1 MSLQLDLFLD
11 SRSVVLANEAA
22 NALLARDAERSAKCV
37 AELRAL
43 APDHPNLECFE
54 ILSHALAEWRQPT
67 SDVAEISLAIET
79 VEFVLAPAAR
89 QALGP
94 ASALMLDALFR
105 DLARA
110 SHGLPYDPTRA
121 RAYEAWLSL
130 RCGDWAE
137 AEAAALSI
145 PRVAEVPDA
154 LHWLT
159 VARYRQRGLAAARPT
174 LFALAWYEPQ
184 RLAAVVGEL
193 ADELLERD
201 FRSFECACEWAD
213 IEANALA
220 AWFPAWYV
228 LEHPGASKDL
238 DDLEPPARAPAKAA
252 KLLVRIFELE
262 RRADWRALV
271 ALREQLRLLSSD
283 LFSLYMAPRVV
294 RYLG

>member
-22 NALLARDAERSAKCV
+22 SALLARDAERSATCV

-43 APDHPNLECFE
+43 APDYPSLESFE
-54 ILSHALAEWRQPT
+54 ILAHALAEWRQPPG
-67 SDVAEISLAIET
+67 DVEQIISAIET
-79 VEFVLAPAAR
+79 LELVLAPAAR
-89 QALGP
+89 QALG
-94 ASALMLDALFR
+94 SAATPMLDAFFR
-105 DLARA
+105 DLVRA
-110 SHGLPYDPTRA
+110 SRGLPYHPERA
-121 RAYEAWLSL
+121 RAHEAWLRL

-145 PRVAEVPDA
+145 PRAAEVPDA

-174 LFALAWYEPQ
+174 LFALAWHDPQ
-184 RLAAVVGEL
+184 RFATLVGEL
-193 ADELLERD
+193 SDELLERD
-201 FRSFECACEWAD
+201 FRSFEGAGEWAD
-213 IEANALA
+213 IEANELA
-220 AWFPAWYV
+220 AWFPAWYI
-228 LEHPGASKDL
+228 LEHPGAGKDL
-238 DDLEPPARAPAKAA
+238 DNLELPSGAPAKAA

-271 ALREQLRLLSSD
+271 ALREELRRLSSD
-283 LFSLYMAPRVV
+283 LFTLYMAPRVV